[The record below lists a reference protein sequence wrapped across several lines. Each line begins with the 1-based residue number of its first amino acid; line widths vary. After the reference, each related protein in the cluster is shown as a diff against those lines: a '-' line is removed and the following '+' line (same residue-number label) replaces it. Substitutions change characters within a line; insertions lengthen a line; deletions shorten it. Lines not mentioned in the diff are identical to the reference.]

1 MRTGPF
7 PFQTSTP
14 SRQQEASAEL
24 ENLGQVVFKNDQHLI
39 IWNMDQEA
47 MPRVADAILAWCR
60 QQAPSVAV
68 HNFMGLERLALLGH
82 INQGI
87 RQVGLTQAMQTPTH
101 PGWPQQVI
109 LIQHAEQ
116 LPASDVQILQDLTLH
131 LPGLCWR
138 WVLLCNK
145 SPNEQ
150 HSASLASIP
159 ATKPDSIWTAA
170 ETAAAPVGPA
180 SRAEPFLDPNEPLQ
194 PTETAVV
201 AEPTRH
207 DQKPP
212 LTTLSPTPE
221 AAATTLTVSSSHP
234 WAWLGLAALVILGVW
249 GAWLRFGSTPSA
261 PSLAAERM
269 PPAAASSEP
278 AAAIAGAGTPTPD
291 SELEA
296 PTPSSTPASP
306 PSATANDIAT
316 PTPTP
321 APAPAPA
328 VDLITEVPD
337 IALRGVRWLAQQSPE
352 FFVLEHGAFQTASQ
366 AQSLVRSREELVNA
380 RVLMR
385 KNSNPE
391 GRFLV
396 ITVPFRSQERAQN
409 YKVRENLPPQIPVRR
424 VSEVLQESVK
434 AAPQRP

>member
-1 MRTGPF
+1 MRTGPS
-7 PFQTSTP
+7 PFQPSTP
-14 SRQQEASAEL
+14 SHQQEASAEL
-24 ENLGQVVFKNDQHLI
+24 ENLDQVVFKNDQHLI

-47 MPRVADAILAWCR
+47 MPRVADAVLAWCR
-60 QQAPSVAV
+60 QQAPSVAF
-68 HNFMGLERLALLGH
+68 HNFLGLERLALLGH

-87 RQVGLTQAMQTPTH
+87 RQLGLTQAMQTPTH

-109 LIQHAEQ
+109 IIQHAEQ
-116 LPASDVQILQDLTLH
+116 LPASDVQMLQDLTRH

-159 ATKPDSIWTAA
+159 ASKPDSMWTAA
-170 ETAAAPVGPA
+170 ESAAAPVELA
-180 SRAEPFLDPNEPLQ
+180 AQTEPFWDPNEPVE
-194 PTETAVV
+194 PTETAVA
-201 AEPTRH
+201 AETTGH

-212 LTTLSPTPE
+212 LTPMAPTPVP
-221 AAATTLTVSSSHP
+221 AAATFSGSSSHP
-234 WAWLGLAALVILGVW
+234 WAWLGLATLIILGAW

-261 PSLAAERM
+261 PFLAAERIQ
-269 PPAAASSEP
+269 PAAASSEP
-278 AAAIAGAGTPTPD
+278 AAAITGAGTPTAG
-291 SELEA
+291 SALEA

-321 APAPAPA
+321 APAPA
-328 VDLITEVPD
+328 VDPITEVPD

-352 FFVLEHGAFQTASQ
+352 LYVLEHGAFQTASQ

-396 ITVPFRSQERAQN
+396 ITGPFRSQERAQN